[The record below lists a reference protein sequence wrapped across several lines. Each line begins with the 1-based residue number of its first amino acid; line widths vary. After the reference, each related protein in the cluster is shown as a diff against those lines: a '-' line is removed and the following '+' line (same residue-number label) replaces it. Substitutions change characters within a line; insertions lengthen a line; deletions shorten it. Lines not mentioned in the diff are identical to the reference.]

1 MDFLEIENQ
10 IKDLKIPES
19 KILYQEPMRKY
30 TTFKIGGPAEC
41 LIKIDNLEELKKILE
56 IVSMSTRLA
65 IMTNKRSATPTT
77 LTVMSSAI
85 INVLFANSYTHSV
98 LLASHII

>member
-30 TTFKIGGPAEC
+30 TTFKIGGLAEC
-41 LIKIDNLEELKKILE
+41 VIKIDNLKELSFKVEKYKVIKEKNIRKNIDIWINWKKIWKNFQKT
-56 IVSMSTRLA
+56 IA
-65 IMTNKRSATPTT
+65 KK
-77 LTVMSSAI
+77 
-85 INVLFANSYTHSV
+85 FH
-98 LLASHII
+98 